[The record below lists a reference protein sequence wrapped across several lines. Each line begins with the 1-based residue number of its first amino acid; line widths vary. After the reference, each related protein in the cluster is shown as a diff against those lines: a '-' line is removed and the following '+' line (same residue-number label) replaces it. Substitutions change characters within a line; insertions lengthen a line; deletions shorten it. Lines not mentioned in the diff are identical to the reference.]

1 MGYKVDFDALDTMY
15 SEISQQVSNWTT
27 ELQSVGDAINGLIGS
42 EKLTGKGAENII
54 SYFQTVH
61 LAIMQSIVTIL
72 QSHSAYCLM
81 YKSDYQT
88 NIDSSLH
95 AVIHSEELS
104 SIMTKL
110 RVQRTN
116 TTEVDL
122 HIRRALSNVS
132 HLVNTNLTSS
142 GMMEEMYSTIGRDLV
157 NLDSDITLLENTHLN
172 NDFEEVQELIQSL
185 TDFINEYLST
195 DKAAKMEYT
204 PIQMVSSEKYD
215 KLYKAIED
223 LNKKN
228 DSETI
233 TMSYQQACDH
243 EQERLSLLED
253 EAAKKREEEGIINAV
268 AAAGAIIIGVA
279 AIVATWGAAT
289 PLVATAWVAGG
300 SAVAYGVSNGIEA
313 GQDIYYGSIG
323 DPYTVAFNP
332 IRDTVFCGNQGLYDL
347 WGELAKDVSGM
358 LIPIGIASKAA
369 KAAEIGS
376 KTANIGSKAAKAA
389 EIASKTKKI
398 QATVSGVHGAVS
410 AGFGNVRQQFYEKGS
425 LEAINWGEVAGKSAV
440 GGITGT
446 ATVYGGAKLSEGLTA
461 KLSQNA
467 FVDSLLHSDS
477 AAKRVAMNM
486 AVSGTTEV
494 VVGGATRFV
503 GGALTTGGN
512 LKEAWA
518 QTINPQSILFDATL
532 GASMGGVKGLQ
543 KPQQINAD
551 LMSPEDTAKLNQW
564 NKFRENGLDINVE
577 NDILLTNKGLRPDPS
592 TYLSDKYI
600 KEHLAQFDDG
610 ITVLQTQDAYS
621 DHSEKN
627 GFVGIPDDNTLFV
640 LPKKSFDEL
649 LIKANG
655 DVSIIEK
662 SLGFDEGYLRDYEN
676 FVRID
681 VDNISDLNIRIPSG
695 NEIGANNLW
704 TPGGYTSGGFPEA
717 VTNTIPLDKTLITK
731 LEFK

>member
-15 SEISQQVSNWTT
+15 SEISQQVSSWTT

-54 SYFQTVH
+54 WYFQTVH
-61 LAIMQSIVTIL
+61 VAIMQSIVTIL

-104 SIMTKL
+104 EIRTSLGT
-110 RVQRTN
+110 QRTN
-116 TTEVDL
+116 TTLVDIDIRKAL
-122 HIRRALSNVS
+122 TSISHI
-132 HLVNTNLTSS
+132 VNINLTSS
-142 GMMEEMYSTIGRDLV
+142 AMMENMYATINRDLV

-215 KLYKAIED
+215 KLYKAIEN

-376 KTANIGSKAAKAA
+376 KTADIGSKAAKAA

-398 QATVSGVHGAVS
+398 QTVASGVHGAVS

-425 LEAINWGEVAGKSAV
+425 LEAIDWGEVAGKSTV

-446 ATVYGGAKLSEGLTA
+446 ATGYSGAKISSKATSWLSNRAIT
-461 KLSQNA
+461 S
-467 FVDSLLHSDS
+467 SLLNSES
-477 AAKRVAMNM
+477 AVTRVAANF
-486 AVSGTTEV
+486 AVSSVSEVGT
-494 VVGGATRFV
+494 GMGTRFV
-503 GGALTTGGN
+503 GGVLTTGGN
-512 LKEAWA
+512 FKEARA
-518 QTINPQSILFDATL
+518 QALNPQSILFDAAFGGTMGSVKGIPKPIDTGEL
-532 GASMGGVKGLQ
+532 KILEQRNAYISNNECKKRGCNRPPYDVSYQTRVIEAGSEKYVRVYYIDADGSSNKYGGWFMRKADVEGLSASEIANKYALPRKPTHICDVDIPPNTKLQAGIANGLEGWGNGGGLQFDSMG
-543 KPQQINAD
+543 
-551 LMSPEDTAKLNQW
+551 T
-564 NKFRENGLDINVE
+564 F
-577 NDILLTNKGLRPDPS
+577 
-592 TYLSDKYI
+592 
-600 KEHLAQFDDG
+600 
-610 ITVLQTQDAYS
+610 
-621 DHSEKN
+621 
-627 GFVGIPDDNTLFV
+627 IPDSLFGED
-640 LPKKSFDEL
+640 K
-649 LIKANG
+649 LIG
-655 DVSIIEK
+655 
-662 SLGFDEGYLRDYEN
+662 
-676 FVRID
+676 
-681 VDNISDLNIRIPSG
+681 VD
-695 NEIGANNLW
+695 
-704 TPGGYTSGGFPEA
+704 
-717 VTNTIPLDKTLITK
+717 
-731 LEFK
+731 